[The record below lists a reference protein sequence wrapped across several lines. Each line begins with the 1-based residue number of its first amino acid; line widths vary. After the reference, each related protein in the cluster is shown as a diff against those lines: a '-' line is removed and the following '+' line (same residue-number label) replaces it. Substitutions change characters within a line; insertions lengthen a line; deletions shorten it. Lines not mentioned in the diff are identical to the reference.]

1 MTSFC
6 QRCGAPAS
14 ETGRFC
20 GTCGNPVSAT
30 DTTPPVAERPVAA
43 PATDPAAAPAM
54 DPFAPPSSPVAEAA
68 TAPTGPS
75 PEMTARLDATYKR
88 VGDFLRA
95 AEIKFFENT
104 AERSYTAMYGSAV
117 SIVKVVPAGPDDT
130 WVAFLA
136 PVVMG
141 ADLRPD
147 LLEYLLRKNAEW
159 TATKFHVTPA
169 NEIWLQYSV
178 LGSILDANTCK
189 VAVVFMMLTADAE
202 DDAIRTKWGGK
213 RASEV
218 LFGATA

>member
-30 DTTPPVAERPVAA
+30 DTTPPVAEKPVAA
-43 PATDPAAAPAM
+43 PVTDPAAAPAT
-54 DPFAPPSSPVAEAA
+54 DAVAPPPPPVTEAA

-104 AERSYTAMYGSAV
+104 AERSCTAMYGSAV

-159 TATKFHVTPA
+159 TATKFHLTPA